1 MHSSESETDQ
11 HQHGGLHL
19 THLTLHQAVRLGIMA
34 PTDSTPSYKN
44 NNKKSFYD
52 NQASLNWFYFHSGSC
67 AVWNCCSVRCSQ
79 LDRAFKSVKSI
90 LLPVLHLC
98 FELCWIKL
106 YAKWSDKQGVPHQ
119 SLHGT
124 FIRKAFQTVSCSMQ
138 VLRGWPPSE

>member
-52 NQASLNWFYFHSGSC
+52 NQASLN
-67 AVWNCCSVRCSQ
+67 
-79 LDRAFKSVKSI
+79 
-90 LLPVLHLC
+90 
-98 FELCWIKL
+98 
-106 YAKWSDKQGVPHQ
+106 
-119 SLHGT
+119 
-124 FIRKAFQTVSCSMQ
+124 
-138 VLRGWPPSE
+138 